1 MNVRVKIC
9 CIASADEARMAIDAG
24 ANAVGLVARM
34 PSGPGP
40 IADELIAEIAKTIP
54 SHIDSFLLTC
64 EQSSFNI
71 IEHIKRTGTTT
82 VQIVDELTE
91 GSYQHIRDELP
102 QIKIVQVLHVGGE
115 ETIDE
120 ALKLQEHV
128 DYFLLDSGNPKAEI
142 KTLGG
147 TGNVHDW
154 KISRKLIESVDVPV
168 FLAGG
173 LNAENV
179 RQAIE
184 TVQPFGVD
192 LCSGVRTDG
201 KLDAVK
207 LERFFKTV
215 KMPDDSF
222 RDDR

>member
-9 CIASADEARMAIDAG
+9 CIASADEAKMAIDAG

-54 SHIDSFLLTC
+54 SYIDSFLLTC

>member
-1 MNVRVKIC
+1 MSVRVKIC
-9 CIASADEARMAIDAG
+9 CIASAKEAKMAIDAG
-24 ANAVGLVARM
+24 ASAIGLVARM

-54 SHIDSFLLTC
+54 FHIDSFLLTC

-71 IEHIKRTGTTT
+71 IEHIKRAGTTT

-184 TVQPFGVD
+184 IVQPYGVD
-192 LCSGVRTDG
+192 LCSGVRTNG
-201 KLDAVK
+201 KLDVTK
-207 LERFFKTV
+207 LEKFFKAVRT
-215 KMPDDSF
+215 
-222 RDDR
+222 

>member
-1 MNVRVKIC
+1 MPVKVKIC
-9 CIASADEARMAIDAG
+9 CIASIEEAKMAINAG
-24 ANAVGLVARM
+24 ANCVGLVARM

-54 SHIDSFLLTC
+54 AHIDSFLLTC

-102 QIKIVQVLHVGGE
+102 QIKIVQVLHVSDE
-115 ETIDE
+115 KTIDE

-147 TGNVHDW
+147 TGIVHDW
-154 KISRKLIESVDVPV
+154 KISRKLVETVSVPV

-179 RQAIE
+179 GQAIE
-184 TVQPFGVD
+184 MVQPYGVD
-192 LCSGVRTDG
+192 LCSGVRTSG
-201 KLDAVK
+201 NLDPLK
-207 LERFFKTV
+207 LEKFFTSV
-215 KMPDDSF
+215 KMIDEN
-222 RDDR
+222 

>member
-9 CIASADEARMAIDAG
+9 CIASADEAKMAIDAG

-54 SHIDSFLLTC
+54 SYIDSFLLTC

-91 GSYQHIRDELP
+91 GSYRHIRDELP

>member
-1 MNVRVKIC
+1 MKVRVKIC
-9 CIASADEARMAIDAG
+9 CIASVDEAKMAIDAG

-102 QIKIVQVLHVGGE
+102 AIKIVQVLHVTGE
-115 ETIDE
+115 ETIE
-120 ALKLQEHV
+120 EGVRLQEHV

-154 KISRKLIESVDVPV
+154 KISRKLIEAVNVPI
-168 FLAGG
+168 FFAGG
-173 LNAENV
+173 LNPENV

-184 TVQPFGVD
+184 MVQPFGVD
-192 LCSGVRTDG
+192 LCSGVRTEG
-201 KLDAVK
+201 KLDGVK
-207 LERFFKTV
+207 LERFFNAV
-215 KMPDDSF
+215 KQ
-222 RDDR
+222 

>member
-1 MNVRVKIC
+1 MAVKVKIC
-9 CIASADEARMAIDAG
+9 CIASIQEAKMAIDAG
-24 ANAVGLVARM
+24 ADAVGLVARM

-54 SHIDSFLLTC
+54 LHIDSFLLTC

-71 IEHIKRTGTTT
+71 IGHIKRTGTST

-102 QIKIVQVLHVGGE
+102 RIKIVQVLHVGGE

-154 KISRKLIESVDVPV
+154 KISRRLVESVAVPV

-173 LNAENV
+173 LNGENV

-184 TVQPFGVD
+184 LVQPYGVD
-192 LCSGVRTDG
+192 LCSGVRTNG
-201 KLDAVK
+201 HLDAEK
-207 LERFFKTV
+207 LERFFKAV
-215 KMPDDSF
+215 
-222 RDDR
+222 RNN

>member
-1 MNVRVKIC
+1 MKVRVKIC
-9 CIASADEARMAIDAG
+9 CIASVDEAKMAIDAG

-102 QIKIVQVLHVGGE
+102 AIKIVQVLHVTGE
-115 ETIDE
+115 ETIE
-120 ALKLQEHV
+120 EGVRLQEHV

-154 KISRKLIESVDVPV
+154 KISRKLIEAVNVPI

-173 LNAENV
+173 LNPENV

-184 TVQPFGVD
+184 MVQPFGVD
-192 LCSGVRTDG
+192 LCSGVRTEG
-201 KLDAVK
+201 KLDGVK
-207 LERFFKTV
+207 LERFFNAV
-215 KMPDDSF
+215 KQ
-222 RDDR
+222 

>member
-1 MNVRVKIC
+1 MDIKVKIC
-9 CIASADEARMAIDAG
+9 CIASIAEAKMAINAG

-40 IADELIAEIAKTIP
+40 IADELIAEIAKAIP
-54 SHIDSFLLTC
+54 THIDSFLLTC
-64 EQSSFNI
+64 EQSSFSI
-71 IEHIKRTGTTT
+71 IEHIKKTGTTT

-102 QIKIVQVLHVGGE
+102 VKKIVQVLHVRGE
-115 ETIDE
+115 ETVDE

-147 TGNVHDW
+147 TGKAHDW
-154 KISRKLIESVDVPV
+154 KISRRIVKAVSVPV

-173 LNAENV
+173 LNAENL
-179 RQAIE
+179 RQAVEI
-184 TVQPFGVD
+184 VQPYGVD
-192 LCSGVRTDG
+192 LCSGVRTNG
-201 KLDAVK
+201 NLDPVK
-207 LERFFKTV
+207 LEKFFTAV
-215 KMPDDSF
+215 KMVDE
-222 RDDR
+222 